1 MEFNF
6 DNIVAGAKDIFD
18 KASAKAGEAIDY
30 SKVQID
36 RSQLRV
42 KLKEKYTELGKAY
55 YAEKMTGTDRSYLMG
70 KLVDEITEI
79 KAKLDETEP
88 KKAKVCPQCG
98 AECAKNISFCGKCG
112 AKLDV

>member
-1 MEFNF
+1 MEFNI
-6 DNIVAGAKDIFD
+6 DNIVSGAKDLFD

-55 YAEKMTGTDRSYLMG
+55 YAEKMSGADRSAAIG
-70 KLVDEITEI
+70 TLVDEITEL
-79 KAKLDETEP
+79 KAKLEETETKKNKTCP
-88 KKAKVCPQCG
+88 KCG
-98 AECAKNISFCGKCG
+98 AECAKDIAFCGKCG

>member
-6 DNIVAGAKDIFD
+6 DNIVSGAKDLFD
-18 KASAKAGEAIDY
+18 KASVKAGEAIDY

-55 YAEKMTGTDRSYLMG
+55 YAEKMSGANKSNVMDT
-70 KLVDEITEI
+70 LVDEITEI
-79 KAKLDETEP
+79 KAKLEETEP
-88 KKAKVCPQCG
+88 KKSKTCPHCG
-98 AECAKNISFCGKCG
+98 AVYAKDTAFCGKCG

>member
-1 MEFNF
+1 MEFNI
-6 DNIVAGAKDIFD
+6 DNIVAGAKDLFD

-36 RSQLRV
+36 KSQLRV

-55 YAEKMTGTDRSYLMG
+55 YAEKMSGTNKSATIST
-70 KLVDEITEI
+70 LVDEITDL
-79 KAKLDETEP
+79 KAKLDETETS
-88 KKAKVCPQCG
+88 KTRTCPQCG
-98 AECAKNISFCGKCG
+98 AVCEKGVAFCGKCG

>member
-6 DNIVAGAKDIFD
+6 DNIVAGAKDLFD

-36 RSQLRV
+36 RSQLRI

-55 YAEKMTGTDRSYLMG
+55 YAEKMSGSDRSYAMG

-79 KAKLDETEP
+79 KAKLDESEP
-88 KKAKVCPQCG
+88 KKGKTCPQCG
-98 AECAKNISFCGKCG
+98 AVYGNDIAFCGKCG
-112 AKLDV
+112 VKLDV

>member
-6 DNIVAGAKDIFD
+6 DSIVAGAKDLFD
-18 KASAKAGEAIDY
+18 KASTKAGEAIDY

-55 YAEKMTGTDRSYLMG
+55 YAEKMTGTDRSYAMD

-79 KAKLDETEP
+79 KFKLEESEP
-88 KKAKVCPQCG
+88 KKVKKCPQCG
-98 AECAKNISFCGKCG
+98 AECAKDIAFCGKCG

>member
-1 MEFNF
+1 MAFNI

-42 KLKEKYTELGKAY
+42 KLKEKYAELGKAY
-55 YAEKMTGTDRSYLMG
+55 YTEKMSGKNHSDTIC

-79 KAKLDETEP
+79 KDKLGKTELKKTKFCP
-88 KKAKVCPQCG
+88 KCG
-98 AECAKNISFCGKCG
+98 AEHSKDTTFCGKCG
-112 AKLDV
+112 AKLDI

>member
-6 DNIVAGAKDIFD
+6 DNIVSGAKDLFD

-42 KLKEKYTELGKAY
+42 KLKEKYAELGKAY
-55 YAEKMTGTDRSYLMG
+55 YAEKMSGATKPDAIGT
-70 KLVDEITEI
+70 LVDEITEL
-79 KAKLDETEP
+79 KAKLEETEP
-88 KKAKVCPQCG
+88 KKNKTCPKCG
-98 AECAKNISFCGKCG
+98 AESAKDIAFCGKCG

>member
-1 MEFNF
+1 MEFNI
-6 DNIVAGAKDIFD
+6 DNIVAGAKDLFD

-36 RSQLRV
+36 RSQLRI
-42 KLKEKYTELGKAY
+42 KLKEKYAELGKAY
-55 YAEKMTGTDRSYLMG
+55 YSEKMSGADRSDVMG

-79 KAKLDETEP
+79 KAKLDENAP
-88 KKAKVCPQCG
+88 KKSKTCPQCG
-98 AECAKNISFCGKCG
+98 AECAKDIAFCGKCG

>member
-1 MEFNF
+1 MEFNI
-6 DNIVAGAKDIFD
+6 DSIVAGAKDIFD

-42 KLKEKYTELGKAY
+42 KLKEKYAELGKAY
-55 YAEKMTGTDRSYLMG
+55 YAEKMSGADRSAVIG
-70 KLVDEITEI
+70 TLVDEITEL
-79 KAKLDETEP
+79 KAKLEETETKKNKTCP
-88 KKAKVCPQCG
+88 KCG
-98 AECAKNISFCGKCG
+98 AECAKDIAFCGKCG